1 MWTVVLFAGLALLI
15 LGIVKRD
22 EQWGKAGALIGG
34 IGIAVSL
41 FVAGP
46 DMLDDFQR
54 GFQEGYAAAQ
64 QEVSQSE

>member
-1 MWTVVLFAGLALLI
+1 MWTVALFVGLALLI
-15 LGIVKRD
+15 LGVVKRD
-22 EQWGKAGALIGG
+22 TKWGKAVALIGG
-34 IGIAVSL
+34 VGIAVSL

-54 GFQEGYAAAQ
+54 GFQDGYADQ